1 MQGMFRGIAWKM
13 SSSRIFLDA
22 NYIIYLR
29 YAEDDKI
36 YEYCVELLRKLDE
49 YESLTNMVVI
59 DEVVWILWKRY
70 RIDKAEIFE
79 FLDRIIEFLTIIA
92 LDEED
97 YKRMRELMLNYG
109 LKPSDALHVSTMSK
123 TKTSYIISEDGEF
136 DSVEWIKRIWL
147 GKAEL

>member
-1 MQGMFRGIAWKM
+1 MVWKM

-49 YESLTNMVVI
+49 YEPITNIIVI
-59 DEVVWILWKRY
+59 DEVVWILGKKY
-70 RIDKAEIFE
+70 GIDKVEIFD
-79 FLDRIIEFLTIIA
+79 FLDRIVEFLTIIA
-92 LDEED
+92 LDEAD
-97 YKRMRELMLNYG
+97 YKRLKELMLNYG

-123 TKTSYIISEDGEF
+123 TKTSYIITEDGEF

-147 GKAEL
+147 GKEEI

>member
-1 MQGMFRGIAWKM
+1 MVWKM

-49 YESLTNMVVI
+49 YEPITNIIVI
-59 DEVVWILWKRY
+59 DEVVWILWKKY
-70 RIDKAEIFE
+70 GIDKVEIFD
-79 FLDRIIEFLTIIA
+79 FLDRMVEFLTIIP

-97 YKRMRELMLNYG
+97 YKRMQELMLNYG

-147 GKAEL
+147 GKQEL

>member
-1 MQGMFRGIAWKM
+1 MVWKM
-13 SSSRIFLDA
+13 SSTKIFLDA

-49 YESLTNMVVI
+49 YEPITNIIVI
-59 DEVVWILWKRY
+59 DEVVWILGKKY
-70 RIDKAEIFE
+70 GIDKVEIFD
-79 FLDRIIEFLTIIA
+79 FLDRIVEFLTIIA
-92 LDEED
+92 LDEAD
-97 YKRMRELMLNYG
+97 YKQLKELMLNYG

-123 TKTSYIISEDGEF
+123 TKTSYIITEDGEF

-147 GKAEL
+147 GKEEI

>member
-1 MQGMFRGIAWKM
+1 MVWKM

-22 NYIIYLR
+22 NYIIYLK

-49 YESLTNMVVI
+49 YEPITNIIVI
-59 DEVVWILWKRY
+59 DEVVWILWKKY
-70 RIDKAEIFE
+70 GIDKVEIFD
-79 FLDRIIEFLTIIA
+79 FLDRIVEFLTIIA
-92 LDEED
+92 LDEAD
-97 YKRMRELMLNYG
+97 YKRLKELMLNYG

-123 TKTSYIISEDGEF
+123 TKTSYIITEDGEF

-147 GKAEL
+147 GKEEI

>member
-1 MQGMFRGIAWKM
+1 
-13 SSSRIFLDA
+13 
-22 NYIIYLR
+22 
-29 YAEDDKI
+29 
-36 YEYCVELLRKLDE
+36 VELLRKLDE

-97 YKRMRELMLNYG
+97 YKRMRKLMLNYG

>member
-1 MQGMFRGIAWKM
+1 
-13 SSSRIFLDA
+13 
-22 NYIIYLR
+22 
-29 YAEDDKI
+29 
-36 YEYCVELLRKLDE
+36 VELLRKLDE

-109 LKPSDALHVSTMSK
+109 LKPSDALHVSTIVKRRQVTLYRKMEK
-123 TKTSYIISEDGEF
+123 F
-136 DSVEWIKRIWL
+136 DSVEWIKRI
-147 GKAEL
+147 

>member
-1 MQGMFRGIAWKM
+1 M
-13 SSSRIFLDA
+13 SSAKIFLDA

-36 YEYCVELLRKLDE
+36 YEYCLELLKKVDE
-49 YESLTNMVVI
+49 YEPITNIIVI
-59 DEVVWILWKRY
+59 NEVVWILWNKY
-70 RIDKAEIFE
+70 GIDKSKIFE
-79 FLDRIIEFLTIIA
+79 FIDRIVEFLTIIP

-97 YKRMRELMLNYG
+97 YKRLKELMLNYG

-123 TKTSYIISEDGEF
+123 AKTSYIITEDGEF

-147 GKAEL
+147 GKEKL

>member
-1 MQGMFRGIAWKM
+1 MFRGIAWKM

-97 YKRMRELMLNYG
+97 YKRMQELMLNYG

>member
-1 MQGMFRGIAWKM
+1 MFLGIAWKM
-13 SSSRIFLDA
+13 SSNRIFLDA

-29 YAEDDKI
+29 YAKDDKI

-92 LDEED
+92 LDEGD
-97 YKRMRELMLNYG
+97 YKRMRKLMLNYG

-136 DSVEWIKRIWL
+136 DSVGWIKRIWL